1 MQPISG
7 GTTKAQWEDVTGST
21 PLTFVNNCVS
31 FTTTVSARFWLMD
44 CRQLNEATKFAT
56 ELYQESIHVPF
67 MAKFVIFTKR
77 HDKMEAQLRV
87 FCMTDDKEDKTLE
100 NQQNFVETAKS
111 RNVEVLEGK
120 LQYLEFAGNLIPV
133 TKSGEQLALNFHAF
147 QENRLPFLIK
157 IRDPAQEAAG
167 RIAFMKEAR
176 KARGDAPQQ
185 PICNLNIKLPEE
197 IVTESYGL
205 PNGPDET
212 PKGN

>member
-1 MQPISG
+1 M
-7 GTTKAQWEDVTGST
+7 KD
-21 PLTFVNNCVS
+21 
-31 FTTTVSARFWLMD
+31 
-44 CRQLNEATKFAT
+44 
-56 ELYQESIHVPF
+56 
-67 MAKFVIFTKR
+67 KR